1 VSRFLLKFNE
11 PAEVSD
17 LRAKACDRRD
27 ALREEFDRKGP
38 RGMGAAARAELRGA
52 ERILDNIDK
61 GHHVADERAFD
72 IARSLWGG
80 K

>member
-1 VSRFLLKFNE
+1 MRFKLSFNE

-17 LRAKACDRRD
+17 LRTKACDRRD
-27 ALREEFDRKGP
+27 ALRDEFDRKGT
-38 RGMGAAARAELRGA
+38 RGMGAAARAELRGT

-61 GHHVADERAFD
+61 GHHVADEKAFD
-72 IARSLWGG
+72 IARTLWGS